1 MVSTQ
6 KALVIP
12 FFQGGWV
19 VQSRDVPAP
28 AEGEVVIKVMAAGL
42 NPVDAKRHDSGMYIT
57 SYPCILGSD
66 IAGTV
71 QAVGRGVSRLKVGDR
86 VMVGTMGGG
95 FQQYVAVSE
104 QIVFP
109 IPDNVSFE
117 EAATIPVCYGT
128 MIIGVMNEPPRGLGL
143 NPTFSMDQPCKGK
156 RALIIGGSSTVG
168 IQVFKFLGF
177 SEIVAYASNKHTAY
191 LTSIG
196 ATQVLDRSSV
206 SLRDLSSLYSD
217 LDVVVDAVLGTEES
231 QGVALDCLKPG
242 GGLINLTKSNHTS
255 TEWRSRTENKTGF
268 HVFSQFTN
276 ASIREHALQRLPE
289 LLKDRIL
296 VGARYEVLPGG
307 LSAVSNGLERYKKN
321 EVSGIKLVI
330 HPFEE

>member
-71 QAVGRGVSRLKVGDR
+71 HAVGRGVSRLKVGDR

-104 QIVFP
+104 QI

-168 IQVFKFLGF
+168 QFGTLFSIILKFLGF

-217 LDVVVDAVLGTEES
+217 LDVVVDAVSLSTVSS
-231 QGVALDCLKPG
+231 QE
-242 GGLINLTKSNHTS
+242 GGLINLTKPNHTS